1 MNEKQLIHVSK
12 KATYFRYSNGIV
24 EKVYHGKDQ
33 TSPKTKKVSVSND
46 AEGHALIK
54 FLKPFGIRGFKFRCP
69 NDGGKYPQYTLEKK
83 RAKVIDIYF
92 KN

>member
-1 MNEKQLIHVSK
+1 MNEKKLIHVSK
-12 KATYFRYSNGIV
+12 KASYFRYSNGIV
-24 EKVYHGKDQ
+24 EKMYFGKNQ
-33 TSPKTKKVSVSND
+33 TAKNTKKVSVSND
-46 AEGHALIK
+46 EAGHALIN
-54 FLKPFGIRGFKFRCP
+54 FLKPLGIRGFKFRCP